1 MKRPPVV
8 ILSGIRWNFLWQR
21 HQALATLF
29 ARAGYPTV
37 FVETTGLA
45 NPRPSLDALRKIS
58 ARLGASGC
66 SEAQVEKNLTV
77 YAPVTA
83 PPTAN
88 TFRKINTR
96 ILVPRVVR
104 DLRSLVG
111 PNPIVVAYPP
121 TWTTLDIVAGLEPR
135 VLLYDRS
142 DDYSAFPGVPK
153 DIAATERSLILASD
167 LISCTSTAL
176 LEDVEPYRPDAF
188 LSGPAVDYERFAVLQ
203 NERRDGIST
212 ACFFGDVSGSRLDI
226 QVLEAIAQAG
236 IQVKLLGRLDRHE
249 NHLAKMPGIDYVG
262 VVPHNRLPEALAG
275 VDAFVL
281 PYKASRLTRGISPA
295 KLYECLATGKPIVAS
310 RLPAILELGQHIYP
324 AETPE
329 DFVKTLQ
336 NLQTS
341 ESEVRVR
348 ARVEVAC
355 ANSWEAR
362 FMEIE
367 HRIQEILGSA

>member
-1 MKRPPVV
+1 
-8 ILSGIRWNFLWQR
+8 
-21 HQALATLF
+21 
-29 ARAGYPTV
+29 
-37 FVETTGLA
+37 
-45 NPRPSLDALRKIS
+45 
-58 ARLGASGC
+58 
-66 SEAQVEKNLTV
+66 
-77 YAPVTA
+77 
-83 PPTAN
+83 
-88 TFRKINTR
+88 
-96 ILVPRVVR
+96 
-104 DLRSLVG
+104 
-111 PNPIVVAYPP
+111 
-121 TWTTLDIVAGLEPR
+121 

-142 DDYSAFPGVPK
+142 DEYDAFPGVPK
-153 DIAATERSLILASD
+153 DIAATERSLIRASD

-176 LEDVEPYRPDAF
+176 LEDVKPYRPDAF

-281 PYKASRLTRGISPA
+281 PYKASRLARGISPA

-310 RLPAILELGQHIYP
+310 RLPAILELGQHIYS

-336 NLQTS
+336 NLQAS

-348 ARVEVAC
+348 ARVEAAC